1 MNLPLVLGLLL
12 GAFFAEQSGLSF
24 VAVLL
29 ILLALLMVFTGSGS
43 SGQGS
48 GHPNV
53 NITEPFGPEG
63 PIVVEN
69 KVPDVPYPLM
79 LKLKHDW
86 HDYRQ
91 FEYSFMNFG
100 SAMHNIGHFIYR
112 LATGHGT
119 GKKPEGDDDHGG
131 H

>member
-1 MNLPLVLGLLL
+1 MNIVLIIALLA
-12 GAFFAEQSGLSF
+12 GAFFTEQMGLTF
-24 VAVLL
+24 VA
-29 ILLALLMVFTGSGS
+29 ILLVILAVLMMLTGGTSTS
-43 SGQGS
+43 S
-48 GHPNV
+48 GHPSNV
-53 NITEPFGPEG
+53 NITEPYGPDG

-100 SAMHNIGHFIYR
+100 SAMHNVGNFLWQLVSGQR
-112 LATGHGT
+112 PP
-119 GKKPEGDDDHGG
+119 KDDDGG

>member
-1 MNLPLVLGLLL
+1 MNIVLIGALLV
-12 GAFFAEQSGLSF
+12 GAFFAEQSGLTF

-29 ILLALLMVFTGSGS
+29 VLLSALVAFSGAGS
-43 SGQGS
+43 SSAHGAQ
-48 GHPNV
+48 PNV
-53 NITEPFGPEG
+53 KITEPFGPEG

-69 KVPDVPYPLM
+69 KVPDVPYPLF
-79 LKLKHDW
+79 LKMKHDW

-100 SAMHNIGHFIYR
+100 SAAHNIGHFIYR
-112 LATGHGT
+112 LFTGHGT
-119 GKKPEGDDDHGG
+119 GAKKDDDDHGG

>member
-1 MNLPLVLGLLL
+1 MDLILVIALLA
-12 GAFFAEQSGLSF
+12 GAFVSEQMGLTF

-29 ILLALLMVFTGSGS
+29 VALAVLMLLSGSASGS
-43 SGQGS
+43 SSGS
-48 GHPNV
+48 RGAPPNV
-53 NITEPFGPEG
+53 NITEPYGPDG
-63 PIVVEN
+63 PIIVEN

-100 SAMHNIGHFIYR
+100 SSMHNLGHFLYQMI
-112 LATGHGT
+112 TGHHQ
-119 GKKPEGDDDHGG
+119 KKDEDGG

>member
-1 MNLPLVLGLLL
+1 MNLVLIVLLL
-12 GAFFAEQSGLSF
+12 GGAFIFEQMGLTF
-24 VAVLL
+24 VAILLVILTVLL
-29 ILLALLMVFTGSGS
+29 LVTGSGS
-43 SGQGS
+43 DS
-48 GHPNV
+48 GHGSKQNV
-53 NITEPFGPEG
+53 NITEPFGPDG

-100 SAMHNIGHFIYR
+100 SSMNNLGNFFWMLLSGQR
-112 LATGHGT
+112 PP
-119 GKKPEGDDDHGG
+119 KEDH
-131 H
+131 

>member
-1 MNLPLVLGLLL
+1 MNLVLTIGLLA
-12 GAFFAEQSGLSF
+12 GAFLCEQNGLTF
-24 VAVLL
+24 VAILLVILAVLL
-29 ILLALLMVFTGSGS
+29 MLTGGSDSASG
-43 SGQGS
+43 
-48 GHPNV
+48 GHPKVNV
-53 NITEPFGPEG
+53 TEPFGPDG

-100 SAMHNIGHFIYR
+100 SAMNNVGNFLWQLFSGQR
-112 LATGHGT
+112 PP
-119 GKKPEGDDDHGG
+119 KQDH
-131 H
+131 

>member
-1 MNLPLVLGLLL
+1 MNIILVLALLA
-12 GAFFAEQSGLSF
+12 GAFFSEQMGLTF

-29 ILLALLMVFTGSGS
+29 VLMAALVLFTGGSRSGS
-43 SGQGS
+43 GGNA
-48 GHPNV
+48 HPNV

-100 SAMHNIGHFIYR
+100 SAAHNVGHFLYQLI
-112 LATGHGT
+112 TGHRP
-119 GKKPEGDDDHGG
+119 KKDDDG